1 MFDLDVILNVTF
13 FEGILVEKN
22 KITCFFSNYMLF
34 LKLHAFSQMQYWE
47 RKGKK
52 LSEKLLHLEHF
63 LVTLHHSKNLREL
76 KQVL

>member
-1 MFDLDVILNVTF
+1 MFDLDVILNVTL
-13 FEGILVEKN
+13 FEGILVEK
-22 KITCFFSNYMLF
+22 T
-34 LKLHAFSQMQYWE
+34 KLHAFSQTQYRE
-47 RKGKK
+47 KKRKN